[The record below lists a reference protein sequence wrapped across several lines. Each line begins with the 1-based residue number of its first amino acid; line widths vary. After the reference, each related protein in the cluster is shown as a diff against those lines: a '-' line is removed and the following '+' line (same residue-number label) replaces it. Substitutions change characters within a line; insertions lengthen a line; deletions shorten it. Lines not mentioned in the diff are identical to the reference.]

1 MARKLEPIIHK
12 CHAYPKKLKKVERQG
27 FLSSAAY
34 KVQAYNYE
42 TVGIMGSRCMTV
54 TDISNHQYILQLQ

>member
-34 KVQAYNYE
+34 KVQAY
-42 TVGIMGSRCMTV
+42 IMR
-54 TDISNHQYILQLQ
+54 QLVLWVQDA